1 MNTNELQEQRL
12 DFLLKEFEADAGRDG
27 NIEIPNKRAAEIAV
41 STVEKWLKAHPD
53 SLERIIFNE
62 FKAQDKK
69 YYEELLW

>member
-12 DFLLKEFEADAGRDG
+12 DFLLKGFEVDAGGYG

-41 STVEKWLKAHPD
+41 STVEEWLKVHPD
-53 SLERIIFNE
+53 SLERVIFNV
-62 FKAQDKK
+62 FKDEDKK

>member
-53 SLERIIFNE
+53 SLERIIFNV
-62 FKAQDKK
+62 FKDQDKK

>member
-53 SLERIIFNE
+53 SLERVIFNV
-62 FKAQDKK
+62 FKDEDKK
-69 YYEELLW
+69 YYEELLR